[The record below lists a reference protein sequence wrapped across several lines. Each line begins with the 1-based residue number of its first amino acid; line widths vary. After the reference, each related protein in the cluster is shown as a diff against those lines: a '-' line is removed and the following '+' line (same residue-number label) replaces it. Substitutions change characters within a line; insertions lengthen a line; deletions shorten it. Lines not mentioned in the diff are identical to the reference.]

1 MTKQRKIRPATVRQ
15 TPAIPLPAF
24 TNRPGSNGGEEEV
37 YLSSNL
43 DSPDVASEHLYLTDS
58 LGGRTLRE
66 ISVDLIDP
74 HPIAPREIYT
84 SEMIVE
90 RAEDLRT
97 QGQHDPIHV
106 IPHPEVAGRYIICD
120 GWTRVLAC
128 IQHKVLDK
136 LLAEIHSDLSIR
148 ESAWFGYQQNEGRTQ
163 QCDFDLAMFYS
174 KLLANGESASEIAR
188 RHKRSKTQMSFY
200 KAFTELP
207 RSIIDLVKANKD
219 KFGATAAYHLATLH
233 TRSGEDAACKV
244 AQEFVSDDKSV
255 RWLALQV
262 KETTKEPSK
271 TTKKQA
277 LSSKTVRYV
286 NEFGNGVFKQKG
298 NHFELSI
305 SVDPDRR
312 ESFSQAIEN
321 LLETVAKQQE
331 ASS

>member
-1 MTKQRKIRPATVRQ
+1 MTKQRKIRPAVVRQ
-15 TPAIPLPAF
+15 SPVIPLPAF
-24 TNRPGSNGGEEEV
+24 SNRPAIVSHDAENTEIDESSAMNNAHQPN
-37 YLSSNL
+37 LS
-43 DSPDVASEHLYLTDS
+43 EMI
-58 LGGRTLRE
+58 GGRVLLE
-66 ISVDLIDP
+66 IAVDLIDP

-84 SEMIVE
+84 QEMIAE

-106 IPHPEVAGRYIICD
+106 IPNPNVVGRYIICD

-128 IQHKVLDK
+128 TQHKVLNQ
-136 LLAEIHSDLSIR
+136 LLAEVHSELSIR

-174 KLLANGESASEIAR
+174 KLLANGESATEIAR

-207 RSIIDLVKANKD
+207 VSIVELVKIHKD
-219 KFGATAAYHLATLH
+219 KFGATAAYHLATLCS
-233 TRSGEDAACKV
+233 RSGEEVACKI
-244 AQEFVSDDKSV
+244 AQEFVEDDKSV
-255 RWLALQV
+255 RWLALQ
-262 KETTKEPSK
+262 TKEA
-271 TTKKQA
+271 TKSPTKPAKNQS

-331 ASS
+331 AMG